1 MTKRKADNPST
12 ALSVFPWY
20 VERFHRSPVVREMDG
35 FERGVYLLL
44 LGEEWTR
51 HGKGLPP
58 EEWKLQA
65 AANLSP
71 KQWEQVRE
79 PILAAFSEAD
89 GKNGMEVGRLYHPT
103 CEAEIKT
110 AIINRDTARTNGAK
124 GGRPKSKKGGTDGD

>member
-12 ALSVFPWY
+12 ALSVFPWF
-20 VERFHRSPVVREMDG
+20 VERFARSPVVREMDG

-51 HGKGLPP
+51 QGKGLPP

-71 KQWEQVRE
+71 EQWASVRE
-79 PILAAFSEAD
+79 SILAAFSVAD
-89 GKNGMEVGRLYHPT
+89 GENGMEVGRLYHPT
-103 CEAEIKT
+103 CEAEIRT
-110 AIINRDTARTNGAK
+110 AITNRDSARKNGAK
-124 GGRPKSKKGGTDGD
+124 GGRPKSKKGEADE